1 MLHVQNATVRAAG
14 RAILDDVSL
23 RVGAGELVAVV
34 GPNGAGKSTLL
45 GVMAGDISPA
55 HGSVTLDGIDLAAW
69 RPLELARRRAVLPQ
83 EHRLAFG
90 FQAEEVVRMGRAPW
104 ARTEREDADDQ
115 VVAESMGRTDVGH
128 LAERVFPSLSGG
140 EKARTSFARILAQDT
155 ELLLLDEP
163 TAALD
168 LRHQDQVL
176 AESRRLATAGRAVAA
191 IVHDLSVAAAYADRI
206 CVLAAGALVAD
217 GTPEEVLQPDLISRV
232 YEHPVDVLKHQ
243 GRLVVVPR
251 RLHAV
256 QPADGADP
264 HTDNET
270 GGSPWPAAR

>member
-1 MLHVQNATVRAAG
+1 MGATVRVGA
-14 RAILDDVSL
+14 RAIIDRISL
-23 RVGAGELVAVV
+23 RVGAGEMVALV

-45 GVMAGDISPA
+45 GVMAGDLAPTE
-55 HGSVTLDGIDLAAW
+55 GSVTLDGVDLAAW

-90 FQAEEVVRMGRAPW
+90 FRAEEVVRMGRAPW
-104 ARTEREDADDQ
+104 ERGAREDHDDAA
-115 VVAESMGRTDVGH
+115 VAAAMARTDVTH

-176 AESRRLATAGRAVAA
+176 AESRRLATGGRAVAA

-206 CVLAAGALVAD
+206 CVLSGGALVAD
-217 GTPEEVLQPDLISRV
+217 GTPEEVLTPALLSEV
-232 YEHPVDVLKHQ
+232 YEHPVEVLRHR

-251 RLHAV
+251 RLHTV
-256 QPADGADP
+256 PAGDRTEDP
-264 HTDNET
+264 GHTGES
-270 GGSPWPAAR
+270 GGSPWRAVR